1 MHYFWV
7 GSWGEWFG
15 HSCLSQVKLLFCAS
29 IITTNHGDTLLF
41 YTSFTTMI
49 LINLVTKL
57 LRMLLST
64 ATETVVT
71 TGSDR
76 IVRTGHLTSSTG
88 CLVTAVIVKLAHDH
102 SVLCGLAFLAVD

>member
-1 MHYFWV
+1 MHCFGV
-7 GSWGEWFG
+7 GSWGEG
-15 HSCLSQVKLLFCAS
+15 CRHSCLPQVKLLFCAS

-76 IVRTGHLTSSTG
+76 IVRTGHLTPSNG
-88 CLVTAVIVKLAHDH
+88 CLVTAVIEKLAHDH